1 MNHPNQNEWLLYVD
15 GDASP
20 ENMARLR
27 EHLGQ
32 CPMCAAE
39 VAGWKRS
46 VEKLK
51 RMPFPST
58 AQLLLNRRRD
68 TVRTSGFLKW
78 GLAAAIVL
86 LVGFAFGRVSAMH
99 TQVLEQTVAAQVHEK
114 LMGEIRADLLSAFDP
129 EREARDGFQQQLRVR
144 VQNALSKANAS
155 MYRDLIQVV
164 QQQRQQD
171 QQHVLMLVKEVREQ
185 QISDCLAL
193 RRDLET
199 AVSTADSDLQQDSR
213 RINQLAS
220 TVLAVQKP

>member
-1 MNHPNQNEWLLYVD
+1 
-15 GDASP
+15 
-20 ENMARLR
+20 
-27 EHLGQ
+27 
-32 CPMCAAE
+32 
-39 VAGWKRS
+39 
-46 VEKLK
+46 
-51 RMPFPST
+51 MPFPST

-199 AVSTADSDLQQDSR
+199 AVSTADNDLQQDSR